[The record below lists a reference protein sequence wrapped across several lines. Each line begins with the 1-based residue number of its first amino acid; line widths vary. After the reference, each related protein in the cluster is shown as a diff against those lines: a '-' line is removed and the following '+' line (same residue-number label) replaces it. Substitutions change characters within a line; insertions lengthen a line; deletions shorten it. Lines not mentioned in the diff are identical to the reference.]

1 VPSFLRESFLP
12 AYDDCCGGSQARFRQ
27 ICWCESAAAGFGWG
41 DLLLLLL
48 VLLNLQQLGSGF
60 LGKPVGAKDY
70 FGGSGPMGGS
80 FEAREDFLDGCEAGE
95 D

>member
-1 VPSFLRESFLP
+1 
-12 AYDDCCGGSQARFRQ
+12 
-27 ICWCESAAAGFGWG
+27 
-41 DLLLLLL
+41 LLLLL